1 MGYGRQMID
10 YNIIAS
16 VIIALLGGGALV
28 KIIELFINRTKLI
41 SEISEDEKENLRKD
55 IVELRKELREMREEI
70 TYLRGR
76 LNEKTIELAR
86 STKKFFALKLIIE
99 KIIIYLRSIDAVD
112 EDQRLESLIK
122 DAYALMEEEVGN
134 D

>member
-1 MGYGRQMID
+1 MVD
-10 YNIIAS
+10 YSIVAS

-28 KIIELFINRTKLI
+28 KIIELFINRSKLI

-55 IVELRKELREMREEI
+55 IVELRKELRDLREEMS
-70 TYLRGR
+70 YLRGR

-99 KIIIYLRSIDAVD
+99 KIVIYLRSLDVVD
-112 EDQRLESLIK
+112 DDDRLESLIK
-122 DAYALMEEEVGN
+122 DAYDLMEEEVGN
-134 D
+134 G